1 VDIELL
7 PANLKTLTEL
17 SIIPISFE
25 VKSVF
30 RVELVKGGLGG
41 IRLREEPVSH
51 PYVKDYDARDGEG
64 PTRWLRRF
72 DTNNWVVLLAR
83 QKGTAIGGG
92 ALVTN
97 SPGIDMLRRRQDLAV
112 LWDLRVRPEF
122 RGQGT
127 GTELFRRA
135 AQLARDKE
143 CTQLSV
149 ETQNVN
155 VPACKF
161 YRKQRCTLGEIGR
174 FQYVMHDFQKDE
186 VMLVWYLDLTKNTD

>member
-1 VDIELL
+1 MDIELL

-25 VKSVF
+25 VKTIF
-30 RVELVKGGLGG
+30 RVELLDGGLGG
-41 IRLREEPVSH
+41 VLLKEEPVSH

-135 AQLARDKE
+135 AQLAREKG
-143 CTQLSV
+143 CTQLSA

-155 VPACKF
+155 MPACKF
-161 YRKQRCTLGEIGR
+161 YRKQGCRLGEINR
-174 FQYVMHDFQKDE
+174 FQYISNFPVAHE

>member
-1 VDIELL
+1 MDIELL

-25 VKSVF
+25 VNTIF

-41 IRLREEPVSH
+41 VRLREVPVSH

-64 PTRWLRRF
+64 PTRWLSRF

-92 ALVTN
+92 ALVIN

-127 GTELFRRA
+127 ELFRRA
-135 AQLARDKE
+135 AQLAGKRDA
-143 CTQLSV
+143 LSSRWKLR
-149 ETQNVN
+149 T
-155 VPACKF
+155 
-161 YRKQRCTLGEIGR
+161 
-174 FQYVMHDFQKDE
+174 
-186 VMLVWYLDLTKNTD
+186 